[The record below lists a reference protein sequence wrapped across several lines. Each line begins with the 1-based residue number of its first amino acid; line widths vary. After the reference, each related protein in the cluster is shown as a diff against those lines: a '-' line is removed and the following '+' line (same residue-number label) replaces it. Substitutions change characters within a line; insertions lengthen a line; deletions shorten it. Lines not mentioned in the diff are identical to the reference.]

1 MFFFKSFLEFDGANI
16 VSILAFDSKSVANL
30 LSEDNEEYFS
40 EEYPVIYKNKI
51 LKKNGKD
58 YFITSAI
65 DTALKNNQIQ
75 AVNSL
80 LRYIRQF

>member
-40 EEYPVIYKNKI
+40 EEYPVIFKNKI